1 MVEYV
6 EVVAVDN
13 TVISESEHDI
23 IESHLA
29 TQGIIRYTM
38 ARMIKILVRKTLPI
52 YSQL

>member
-1 MVEYV
+1 MDYV
-6 EVVAVDN
+6 EVFAVDN
-13 TVISESEHDI
+13 NLISESKHDI

-38 ARMIKILVRKTLPI
+38 ARIIKILVRKTLPI